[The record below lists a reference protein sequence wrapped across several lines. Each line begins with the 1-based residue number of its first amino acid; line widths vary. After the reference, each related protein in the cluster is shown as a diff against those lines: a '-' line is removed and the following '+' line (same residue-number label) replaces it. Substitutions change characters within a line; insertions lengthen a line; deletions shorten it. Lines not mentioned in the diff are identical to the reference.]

1 MSNTERTVRVGLMS
15 YLDPDGV
22 PRFAQTGAVVTVHP
36 DDVERFDRL
45 NVLPGD
51 EPQDDPAPK
60 RRGRPPKVPN
70 RES

>member
-22 PRFAQTGAVVTVHP
+22 PRFAQTGAGVTVHP
-36 DDVERFDRL
+36 DDVERFDRH

-51 EPQDDPAPK
+51 EPEPQPK
-60 RRGRPPKVPN
+60 RRGRPPKAKTA
-70 RES
+70 EA